1 MNAMA
6 VTLKNRE
13 LAEHLAHNLSD
24 LEFELL
30 VRARIAREFQRA
42 MVAEPE
48 LYESIHSCA
57 YQHSFTEQGQWRVRI
72 GNSYSDSVSAEGE
85 VLTATMTDAIQA
97 MDAKH
102 RNKLS
107 LLLPAP
113 SDKQA
118 DLYD

>member
-1 MNAMA
+1 
-6 VTLKNRE
+6 
-13 LAEHLAHNLSD
+13 
-24 LEFELL
+24 
-30 VRARIAREFQRA
+30 
-42 MVAEPE
+42 
-48 LYESIHSCA
+48 
-57 YQHSFTEQGQWRVRI
+57 
-72 GNSYSDSVSAEGE
+72 
-85 VLTATMTDAIQA
+85 MTDAIQA